1 MENKKIFIEIRE
13 DLFYKLVD
21 LMKNRNLSIYEEL
34 ENIKPLEAITTDTTL
49 QQAREIKTQR
59 IKQSIKETIQEL
71 YNQDMTPT
79 KYKIN
84 KLTGI
89 SFITINK
96 YYDDI
101 LEEVKNEKIIT
112 TTI

>member
-1 MENKKIFIEIRE
+1 MIISIDDE
-13 DLFYKLVD
+13 LFQKV
-21 LMKNRNLSIYEEL
+21 KQIVKGRNLTLFNEL
-34 ENIKPLEAITTDTTL
+34 ESIKPLDTVATNNTL

-59 IKQSIKETIQEL
+59 IKQSIKKTIQKL
-71 YNQDMTPT
+71 FSQDIQPT

-96 YYDDI
+96 YYQSNLD
-101 LEEVKNEKIIT
+101 EVKNEIGA
-112 TTI
+112 